1 MNATELRGLLSE
13 TRAGLR
19 NELARELAK
28 LPEFIRRRFKPL
40 LDVVFPHLDAQQ
52 AALIELRELA
62 DRMELVLEQ
71 LEREDASKENPRA
84 GHDDVPALRR
94 G

>member
-1 MNATELRGLLSE
+1 MNAADLKGLLAE

-19 NELARELAK
+19 NELARELAT
-28 LPEFIRRRFKPL
+28 LPGFIRRRFKPL
-40 LDVVFPHLDAQQ
+40 LDVVFVHLDAQQ

-71 LEREDASKENPRA
+71 LEREENAEEENPA
-84 GHDDVPALRR
+84 GGA